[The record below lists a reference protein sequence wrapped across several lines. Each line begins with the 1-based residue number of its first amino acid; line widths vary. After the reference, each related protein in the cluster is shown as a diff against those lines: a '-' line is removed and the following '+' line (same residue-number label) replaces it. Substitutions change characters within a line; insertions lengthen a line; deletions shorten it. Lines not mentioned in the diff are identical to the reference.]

1 MSLLFVLS
9 TWAAAGGR
17 KKAAKQTITKMRKVR
32 SASVV
37 RSAAFVG
44 FCFVFLHNGSFCAAW
59 ECVFPIAAE
68 FRLRSIVRA
77 FT

>member
-17 KKAAKQTITKMRKVR
+17 KKGAKQTITKMRKVR
-32 SASVV
+32 STSVV

-44 FCFVFLHNGSFCAAW
+44 FCFVFYIMEASVQPGNVYSPLQ
-59 ECVFPIAAE
+59 
-68 FRLRSIVRA
+68 RSSGLGV
-77 FT
+77 